1 MMLTNRQLPQLT
13 TIPINGGV
21 YDQMRT
27 TIKVIGDAIRRG
39 SLYLPIRNRAAAL
52 ASKADSKDYAGQ
64 VSEIFSD
71 FVKRWKYVKD
81 PVGKELV
88 TTSPEQIF
96 HLVMGGTSADPGAGF
111 GIGVGDC
118 DDATVAI
125 GAQLQSIGIPVRIAT
140 IAPEGAPKGRLMS
153 HVFCQANVP
162 GMGWVTVDPVV
173 HPTNGVFYTPPN
185 SRLAAFNLDG
195 KFLGGSGN
203 LQNMSGLAGLS
214 ENREATKMH
223 VNDFQDL
230 SGPDDFSG
238 IGGMPQ
244 DFRKFAIKDFGIY
257 ADSMG
262 ILDLGDCNIGLAAE
276 ATVDRHGRAQ
286 TPILELQPR
295 DYSYIKRVGYPLHGM
310 LALGDDLE
318 VYQYDSGLGFFKKL
332 FKKVRKKVNKV
343 RKKIRSVAK
352 KLLKKIPGGK
362 ALLKLGKK
370 IWKVSKKLLRPLT
383 KFVGKYAKKLAPI
396 AALIPGYG
404 PAIAAGLHMSGRI
417 ANIMNKHGVKVL
429 SKKGDKVGKL
439 RFKSDKAAKAFKMD
453 LKKAAKAEKRKGG
466 SLNKKKG
473 RSMKR
478 TMRPRGVGR
487 KMRGGRRPVRRRAA

>member
-1 MMLTNRQLPQLT
+1 
-13 TIPINGGV
+13 
-21 YDQMRT
+21 MRT
-27 TIKVIGDAIRRG
+27 TVKVIGDAIKAG
-39 SLYLPIRNRAAAL
+39 ALYLPIRNRAAAL
-52 ASKADSKDYAGQ
+52 ASKADPKDYAGQ
-64 VSEIFSD
+64 VAEIFND
-71 FVKRWKYVKD
+71 FVKRWRYVKD

-88 TTSPEQIF
+88 TTSPAQIF
-96 HLVMGGTSADPGAGF
+96 HLVMGGSSQDPGAGF
-111 GIGVGDC
+111 GYGVGDC

-140 IAPEGAPKGRLMS
+140 IAPEGAPAGRLMS

-162 GMGWVTVDPVV
+162 GLGWVTVDPVV
-173 HPTNGVFYTPPN
+173 YPTNGVFYTPPN
-185 SRLAAFNLDG
+185 SRLAAFSLEG
-195 KFLGGSGN
+195 RFLGGSGN
-203 LQNMSGLAGLS
+203 LKNMSGLAGL
-214 ENREATKMH
+214 EYKGAKKMH
-223 VNDFQDL
+223 VNQFQDL

-262 ILDLGDCNIGLAAE
+262 ILDLGNSRYGLAAE
-276 ATVDRHGRAQ
+276 ATVDRYGRAQ
-286 TPILELQPR
+286 TPILELQPK
-295 DYSYIKRVGYPLHGM
+295 DYNYIKTVGYPLHGM
-310 LALGDDLE
+310 MALGDDLE

-343 RKKIRSVAK
+343 RKKIRKVAK

-370 IWKVSKKLLRPLT
+370 IWKVSKKILKPLT

-439 RFKSDKAAKAFKMD
+439 RFKSDKAAAAFKKD
-453 LKKAAKAEKRKGG
+453 LTAAAKAEKRKGG
-466 SLNKKKG
+466 SLNMKKRRLSTRGKKIM
-473 RSMKR
+473 R
-478 TMRPRGVGR
+478 RPRKVGR
-487 KMRGGRRPVRRRAA
+487 TSRRPVAARAR